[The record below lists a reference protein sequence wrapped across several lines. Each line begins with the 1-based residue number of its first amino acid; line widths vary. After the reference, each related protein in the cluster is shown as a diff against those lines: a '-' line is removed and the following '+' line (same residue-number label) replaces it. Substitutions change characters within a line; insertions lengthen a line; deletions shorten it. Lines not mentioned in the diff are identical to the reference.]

1 MAEAAAAQYR
11 GSTLNIDEI
20 TNNTARASEIIGR
33 IRALVTKAPQRK
45 ETFEINE
52 AIREVII
59 LAQAE
64 VRRAASPL
72 PQCWAKDCL
81 LSKETVSNCNK

>member
-1 MAEAAAAQYR
+1 MPEQSPKYFIPA
-11 GSTLNIDEI
+11 
-20 TNNTARASEIIGR
+20 
-33 IRALVTKAPQRK
+33 APQRK

-64 VRRAASPL
+64 VRKSGISIATVLGEELPLIEGDRVHSGSPL
-72 PQCWAKDCL
+72 
-81 LSKETVSNCNK
+81 